1 MDHERVRTHC
11 KRAGV
16 PISISESMS
25 MSPQV
30 SVNGDAQVQSQ
41 QFAEEEVA
49 MRLGGGEN
57 GEQDSGRSSDA
68 AETGAASNRQHT
80 RDSHARENDR
90 HNRFPEKEIDNQPA
104 LGNTLPQ
111 SCTYETLKLSTFRE
125 LEVFLLQVINLTQIQ
140 RFSKVCS
147 IFSFN
152 LFYKPN

>member
-1 MDHERVRTHC
+1 
-11 KRAGV
+11 
-16 PISISESMS
+16 

-80 RDSHARENDR
+80 RDSHARENLS
-90 HNRFPEKEIDNQPA
+90 HNRYPEKEIENQPA
-104 LGNTLPQ
+104 LANTLPQ
-111 SCTYETLKLSTFRE
+111 SCTYETLKLSTFRD
-125 LEVFLLQVINLTQIQ
+125 LEVFLLQVIILTQIQ
-140 RFSKVCS
+140 RFSKFAHFLLL
-147 IFSFN
+147 IYFIN
-152 LFYKPN
+152 LINLELNM